1 MRELFEMDLRNP
13 YTLADN
19 IERKV
24 QGKRKHE
31 VNCNKFTVQFKTRTA
46 EVSRIEIPRT
56 GKNGNYQNG
65 SELGQEM

>member
-31 VNCNKFTVQFKTRTA
+31 VNCNKFTV
-46 EVSRIEIPRT
+46 
-56 GKNGNYQNG
+56 
-65 SELGQEM
+65 